1 MPKADVI
8 FITHTHSDHYDVKA
22 LNKIRTD
29 STLLVCPQAVKA
41 LGTYTGPIQV
51 MNNGDSATIK
61 GIPIKA
67 VPAYNTSNS
76 NHVKGAGNGYIL
88 TFGEK
93 RIYIGGDT
101 KIIPAMDSLGTIDI
115 AFLPM
120 NLPYTMSAS
129 MAADAAK
136 KIQPSIVYIYH
147 FTGSDT
153 STIRGLL
160 SDQHMVVRMGR
171 SIFYESDKRQSTGLR
186 QNGEIR
192 RARSPIATIKNPLN
206 ANRILYDKNA
216 VFIDMKGRMLRNPRQ
231 NDVNKKVFPLCT
243 QGAFVAHSR
252 EANANQLTIG
262 TK

>member
-8 FITHTHSDHYDVKA
+8 FITHAHSDHYDVKA

-29 STLLVCPQAVKA
+29 STLLICPQAVKT
-41 LGTYTGPIQV
+41 LGTYPGSIHV

-61 GIPIKA
+61 GILVKA

-101 KIIPAMDSLGTIDI
+101 ELIPAMDSLGTIDI

-136 KIQPSIVYIYH
+136 KIQSSILYIYH

-160 SDQHMVVRMGR
+160 SDQHMAVRMGR
-171 SIFYESDKRQSTGLR
+171 SIFYESDKRQSSTGLR
-186 QNGEIR
+186 QSGEIR
-192 RARSPIATIKNPLN
+192 STRPSIAAIKNPLN
-206 ANRILYDKNA
+206 ANRILYDKNV
-216 VFIDMKGRMLRNPRQ
+216 VFIDMKGRMLRKPHQ
-231 NDVNKKVFPLCT
+231 NDEKVFLLIS
-243 QGAFVAHSR
+243 QGAFIMHSR
-252 EANANQLTIG
+252 DANCNQLTIQ